1 MIDNYLRDYLVAEGV
16 DKAGVF
22 NCPSYDGAIVGYTDE
37 GSVIYDYELMVEEY
51 LSENHNSSRD
61 EAIEFINYNTIRSIP
76 YMNDGMVPPIIM
88 YPVKQIRRVT
98 VNIPDGIKNEYKN
111 C

>member
-1 MIDNYLRDYLVAEGV
+1 MIDNYLRDYFVAEGHEH
-16 DKAGVF
+16 AGVF
-22 NCPSYDGAIVGYTDE
+22 TCPSYDGAIGGYTDD
-37 GSVIYDYELMVEEY
+37 GAVGYVFELMADEY

-76 YMNDGMVPPIIM
+76 YMNEGMVPPIIM

-98 VNIPDGIKNEYKN
+98 VDIPEGIKNEYKF
-111 C
+111 

>member
-1 MIDNYLRDYLVAEGV
+1 MIDNYLRDYIVAEGHEH
-16 DKAGVF
+16 AGVF

-37 GSVIYDYELMVEEY
+37 GAVVYDFELMVEEY

-98 VNIPDGIKNEYKN
+98 VDIPEGIKNEYKF
-111 C
+111 